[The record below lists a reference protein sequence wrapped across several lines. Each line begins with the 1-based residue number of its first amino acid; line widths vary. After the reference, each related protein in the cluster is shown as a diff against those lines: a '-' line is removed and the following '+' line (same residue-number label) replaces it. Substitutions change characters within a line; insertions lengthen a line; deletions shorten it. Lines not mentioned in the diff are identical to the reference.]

1 MRIALP
7 SMLTNK
13 MALSHCMARSIREL
27 AGLKLT
33 EALRGKA

>member
-13 MALSHCMARSIREL
+13 MAVLHCMARWIREL
-27 AGLKLT
+27 AGLKLI
-33 EALRGKA
+33 EALRGQA